1 MSSSLSPKMI
11 YLKPAAGTCGASNEP
26 KRPRAFCPFALIAA
40 LLIPML
46 MTTAGADQIVTAK
59 GNYLG
64 ARIVG
69 MDKGRLRFRSADG
82 ILQGAWPDE
91 IELIIVDR
99 GGIFDDFNQAER
111 LFAGDEPARAI
122 IRYRRT
128 LRLSEDFWADLV
140 AARLVLA
147 CDAAG
152 HLDTATLNFI
162 RLLRG
167 FWGGPSAAARLIPAA
182 IPESGNRR
190 VQRALEQLGAALSRH
205 PDESQRA
212 LLSLLRYEILRGSGD
227 PRAIPAVKAIAGLC
241 IPANARSE
249 RVYEIQLHALRATAV
264 NGVDSGIL
272 RNLHQAIRDCPDTV
286 LPDLLLLKGDML
298 FKTAAMRE
306 DIVRSCWPFLRVA
319 IHYPD
324 DPRGTEGLYRA
335 ALVLERLGN
344 RGKAIELLEECV
356 GQKQVTSETRRGAE
370 AAASRLRAG
379 GP

>member
-1 MSSSLSPKMI
+1 MSPKTTCH
-11 YLKPAAGTCGASNEP
+11 KPDAGPCGPSHEP
-26 KRPRAFCPFALIAA
+26 KRRRASYRIVVFVI
-40 LLIPML
+40 LLIPVL
-46 MTTAGADQIVTAK
+46 VMTAQADQIVTAK
-59 GNYLG
+59 VNYLG
-64 ARIVG
+64 AGIVG

-82 ILQGAWPDE
+82 TLQGAWPDE

-111 LFAGDEPARAI
+111 LFARNEPARAI
-122 IRYRRT
+122 LRYRRM

-167 FWGGPSAAARLIPAA
+167 SRGGPPAAARLIPST
-182 IPESGNRR
+182 IPKAGNRR
-190 VQRALEQLGAALSRH
+190 VQRALEQLGAALSKR

-212 LLSLLRYEILRGSGD
+212 LLLLLRYEILRRSGD
-227 PRAIPAVKAIAGLC
+227 PRAIQAVKSIAGLS

-249 RVYEIQLHALRATAV
+249 RVYEIQLHALRTTSV
-264 NGVDSGIL
+264 NDVNSGAL
-272 RNLHQAIRDCPDTV
+272 TNLHQAIRDCPDTV

-298 FKTAAMRE
+298 FKTAAMRD
-306 DIVRSCWPFLRVA
+306 DIVRSSWPFLRVA

-324 DPRGTEGLYRA
+324 DPRGTEGQYRA

-344 RGKAIELLEECV
+344 TDKAIELLEECV
-356 GQKQVTSETRRGAE
+356 GHKYVTTETRRGAE
-370 AAASRLRAG
+370 AAVERLRAG